1 MRRRAEGN
9 RLPEK
14 RKYRVCEAEN
24 KDTSEGKKPAGGD
37 SLFPRRTGSVAR
49 RLFRARSGKRKS
61 GRKREDGFRLRS
73 DGGRA
78 KKERKGKELADE
90 EIYEENELFKR
101 KKKRRL
107 A

>member
-1 MRRRAEGN
+1 M
-9 RLPEK
+9 K
-14 RKYRVCEAEN
+14 RKTRTRPKGKSLRAGILYFRDGREASP
-24 KDTSEGKKPAGGD
+24 DGFFGH
-37 SLFPRRTGSVAR
+37 V
-49 RLFRARSGKRKS
+49 RKS
-61 GRKREDGFRLRS
+61 GRKREDGFRLRT

>member
-1 MRRRAEGN
+1 M
-9 RLPEK
+9 K
-14 RKYRVCEAEN
+14 RKTRTRPKGKSLRAGILYFRDGREASP
-24 KDTSEGKKPAGGD
+24 DG
-37 SLFPRRTGSVAR
+37 F
-49 RLFRARSGKRKS
+49 FRARSGKRKS
-61 GRKREDGFRLRS
+61 GRKREDGFRLRT